1 MSFGSLAN
9 VRPTLA
15 KKNQLLYTAPAGD
28 LVEGRVS
35 CTNQTSS
42 SIRVRVGLSTG
53 GLDVFN
59 TNGYVVFEEEIPS
72 GEYFE
77 SEMVSIANGQS
88 VIVRSTDTQSAFT
101 FVGESSPDEQEAGI
115 IAQGYSSDP
124 NVSDLLHTFPAGKNF
139 KGNLFVCNK
148 ATYDSRVRVGLGSTS
163 TDYLAV
169 SYTHLTLPTILLV

>member
-15 KKNQLLYTAPAGD
+15 KKSTLLYTAPAGQ

-35 CTNQTSS
+35 CTNQTAA

-53 GLDVFN
+53 GVELFN

-77 SEMVSIANGQS
+77 SESVYIA
-88 VIVRSTDTQSAFT
+88 D
-101 FVGESSPDEQEAGI
+101 
-115 IAQGYSSDP
+115 
-124 NVSDLLHTFPAGKNF
+124 
-139 KGNLFVCNK
+139 
-148 ATYDSRVRVGLGSTS
+148 
-163 TDYLAV
+163 
-169 SYTHLTLPTILLV
+169 